1 MNSVEKSKIKDI
13 NLAPSGHDKINWVKN
28 FMPVMNAIEKEYSV
42 SKPFAGIRMVMTMHL
57 EAKTAYLA
65 LVLQAAGAEVIATAS
80 NPLSTQDDV
89 CAALVE
95 DGVTVFAHH
104 GCDMD
109 EYDAYIDMALD
120 CEPDIIMDDGGDLIY
135 RLHNQRRELLPKI
148 IGGSE
153 ETTTGVIRD
162 RALEAAG
169 KLEFPMMAAN
179 DAYCKYLFDNR
190 YGTGQSTWEGIMR
203 ATNLVIAG
211 KTVVIAGYG
220 WCGKGGAMRA
230 KGLGANVIITEV
242 DPIKAIEAV
251 FDGFRVMPMDEAAKI
266 GDIFLTLTGDKDIL
280 RSWHYESMKD
290 GAVMANSGHFDLE
303 INIPELEEVSES
315 RRPVKHGI
323 EEFKFANGKKLYLL
337 GEGRL
342 VNLACGDGHP
352 AEIMDLSWGVQFFS
366 ALEIVE
372 NHDKLENKVYVLPE
386 EVNAKIA
393 KIKLAAMGIE
403 IDELTPEQ
411 YAYLHQC

>member
-1 MNSVEKSKIKDI
+1 MKSKIKDI
-13 NLAPSGHDKINWVKN
+13 ALAPSGHDKINWVKN
-28 FMPVMNAIEKEYSV
+28 FMPVMNAIEKEYAV
-42 SKPFAGIRMVMTMHL
+42 TKPFAGKRMVMTMHL

-95 DGVTVFAHH
+95 GGVTVFAHH
-104 GCDMD
+104 GCTME

-135 RLHNQRRELLPKI
+135 RLHNERRELLPKI

-169 KLEFPMMAAN
+169 RLEFPMLAAN

-220 WCGKGGAMRA
+220 WCGRGGAMRA

-251 FDGFRVMPMDEAAKI
+251 FDGFRVMPMDEAAKV
-266 GDIFLTLTGDKDIL
+266 GDIFLTLTGDRDIL
-280 RSWHYESMKD
+280 RKWHYESMKD

-315 RRPVKHGI
+315 RTQVKPGI
-323 EEFKFANGKKLYLL
+323 EEFRFANGKKLYLL

-342 VNLACGDGHP
+342 VNLACADGHP

-366 ALEIVE
+366 ALHIVE
-372 NHDKLENKVYVLPE
+372 NHDRLENKVYVLPD
-386 EVNAKIA
+386 EVNTKIA

>member
-1 MNSVEKSKIKDI
+1 MKSKIKDI
-13 NLAPSGHDKINWVKN
+13 ALAPSGHDKINWVKN

-42 SKPFAGIRMVMTMHL
+42 TKPFAGKRMVMTMHL

-95 DGVTVFAHH
+95 GGVTVFAHH
-104 GCDMD
+104 GCTME

-135 RLHNQRRELLPKI
+135 RLHNERRELLPKI

-169 KLEFPMMAAN
+169 RLEFPMLAAN

-220 WCGKGGAMRA
+220 WCGRGGAMRA

-251 FDGFRVMPMDEAAKI
+251 FDGFRVMPMDEAAKV
-266 GDIFLTLTGDKDIL
+266 GDIFLTLTGDRDIL
-280 RSWHYESMKD
+280 RKWHYESMKD

-303 INIPELEEVSES
+303 INIPELEEVSDS
-315 RRPVKHGI
+315 RAQVKPGI

-342 VNLACGDGHP
+342 VNLACADGHP

-366 ALEIVE
+366 ALHIVE
-372 NHDKLENKVYVLPE
+372 NHDRLENKVYVLPD

>member
-1 MNSVEKSKIKDI
+1 MESKIKDI
-13 NLAPSGHDKINWVKN
+13 KLAPSGHDKINWVKN
-28 FMPVMNAIEKEYSV
+28 FMPVMKAINDEYSV
-42 SKPFAGIRMVMTMHL
+42 SKPFAGKRMVMTMHL

-65 LVLQAAGAEVIATAS
+65 LVLKNAGAEVIATAS

-95 DGVTVFAHH
+95 GGVTVLAHH
-104 GCDMD
+104 GCTME
-109 EYDAYIDMALD
+109 EYDAYIDLALD
-120 CEPDIIMDDGGDLIY
+120 TEPDIIMDDGGDLIS
-135 RLHNQRRELLPKI
+135 RLHNDRRELLPKI

-153 ETTTGVIRD
+153 ETTTGVLRD
-162 RALEAAG
+162 KALEAAG
-169 KLEFPMMAAN
+169 KLEFPMLAAN

-190 YGTGQSTWEGIMR
+190 YGTGQSTWEGITR
-203 ATNLVIAG
+203 ATNLIVAG

-242 DPIKAIEAV
+242 DPVKAIEAV

-266 GDIFLTLTGDKDIL
+266 GDIFLTLTGDKDII
-280 RSWHYESMKD
+280 RERHFASMKN
-290 GAVMANSGHFDLE
+290 GAILANSGHFDVE
-303 INIPELEEVSES
+303 INIPELEAMTES
-315 RRPVKHGI
+315 RKQVKNGI
-323 EEFKFANGKKLYLL
+323 EEFKFADGKKLYLL

-342 VNLACGDGHP
+342 VNLACADGHP

-366 ALEIVE
+366 ALYILE
-372 NHDKLENKVYVLPE
+372 NHEKLENKVYVLPE
-386 EVNAKIA
+386 EIDQKIA

>member
-1 MNSVEKSKIKDI
+1 MKSKIKDI
-13 NLAPSGHDKINWVKN
+13 ALAPSGHDKINWVKN

-42 SKPFAGIRMVMTMHL
+42 TKPFAGKRMVMTMHL

-95 DGVTVFAHH
+95 GGVTVFAHH
-104 GCDMD
+104 GCTME

-120 CEPDIIMDDGGDLIY
+120 CQPDIIMDDGGDLIY
-135 RLHNQRRELLPKI
+135 RLHNERRELLPKI

-169 KLEFPMMAAN
+169 KLEFPMLAAN

-251 FDGFRVMPMDEAAKI
+251 FDGFRVMPMDEAAKV

-280 RSWHYESMKD
+280 RKWHYESMKD

-315 RRPVKHGI
+315 RTQVKPGI
-323 EEFKFANGKKLYLL
+323 EEFKFADGKKLYLL

-366 ALEIVE
+366 ALHIVE

>member
-1 MNSVEKSKIKDI
+1 MKSKIKDI
-13 NLAPSGHDKINWVKN
+13 ALAPSGHDKINWVKN

-42 SKPFAGIRMVMTMHL
+42 TKPFAGKRMVMTMHL

-95 DGVTVFAHH
+95 GGVTVFAHH
-104 GCDMD
+104 GCTME

-135 RLHNQRRELLPKI
+135 RLHNERRELLPKI

-169 KLEFPMMAAN
+169 RLEFPMLAAN

-220 WCGKGGAMRA
+220 WCGRGGAMRA

-251 FDGFRVMPMDEAAKI
+251 FDGFRVMPMDEAAKV
-266 GDIFLTLTGDKDIL
+266 GDIFLTLTGDRDIL
-280 RSWHYESMKD
+280 RKWHYESMKD

-315 RRPVKHGI
+315 RTQVKPGI
-323 EEFKFANGKKLYLL
+323 EEFRFANGKKLYLL

-342 VNLACGDGHP
+342 VNLACADGHP

-366 ALEIVE
+366 ALHIVE
-372 NHDKLENKVYVLPE
+372 NHDRLENKVYVLPD

>member
-1 MNSVEKSKIKDI
+1 MKSKIKDI
-13 NLAPSGHDKINWVKN
+13 ALAPSGHDKINWVKN

-42 SKPFAGIRMVMTMHL
+42 TKPFAGKRMVMTMHL

-95 DGVTVFAHH
+95 GGVTVFAHH
-104 GCDMD
+104 GCTME

-120 CEPDIIMDDGGDLIY
+120 CQPDIIMDDGGDLIY
-135 RLHNQRRELLPKI
+135 RLHNERRELLPKI

-153 ETTTGVIRD
+153 ETTTGGIRD

-169 KLEFPMMAAN
+169 KLEFPMLAAN

-251 FDGFRVMPMDEAAKI
+251 FDGFRVMPMDEAAKV

-280 RSWHYESMKD
+280 RKWHYESMKD

-315 RRPVKHGI
+315 RTQVKPGI
-323 EEFKFANGKKLYLL
+323 EEFKFADGKKLYLL

-366 ALEIVE
+366 ALHIVE

-393 KIKLAAMGIE
+393 RIKLAAMGIE

>member
-1 MNSVEKSKIKDI
+1 MESKIKDI
-13 NLAPSGHDKINWVKN
+13 TLAPSGHDKINWVMN
-28 FMPVMNAIEKEYSV
+28 FMPVMNTIEKEYSV
-42 SKPFAGIRMVMTMHL
+42 TKPFAGKRMVMTMHL

-65 LVLQAAGAEVIATAS
+65 LVLQAAGAQVIATAS

-95 DGVTVFAHH
+95 GGVTVFAHH
-104 GCDMD
+104 GCTME
-109 EYDAYIDMALD
+109 EYDKYIDMALD

-169 KLEFPMMAAN
+169 KLEFPMLAAN

-230 KGLGANVIITEV
+230 KGMGANVIITEV

-280 RSWHYESMKD
+280 RKWHYESMKD

-303 INIPELEEVSES
+303 INIPELEEVSIS
-315 RRPVKHGI
+315 RKQVKPGI

-366 ALEIVE
+366 ALHIVE

-386 EVNAKIA
+386 EVNTKIA

>member
-1 MNSVEKSKIKDI
+1 MKSMIKDI
-13 NLAPSGHDKINWVKN
+13 TLAPSGHDKINWVKN
-28 FMPVMNAIEKEYSV
+28 FMPVMNAIEAEYSV
-42 SKPFAGIRMVMTMHL
+42 SKPFAGKRMVMTMHL

-65 LVLQAAGAEVIATAS
+65 QVLQAAGAEVIATAS

-89 CAALVE
+89 CAALAE
-95 DGVTVFAHH
+95 SGVTVFAHH
-104 GCDMD
+104 GCTME
-109 EYDAYIDMALD
+109 EYDKYIDMALD

-135 RLHNQRRELLPKI
+135 RLHNDRRELLPKI

-169 KLEFPMMAAN
+169 KLEFPMLAAN

-211 KTVVIAGYG
+211 KNVVIAGYG

-251 FDGFRVMPMDEAAKI
+251 FDGFQVMPMDEAAKI
-266 GDIFLTLTGDKDIL
+266 GDVFLTLTGDKDIL
-280 RSWHYESMKD
+280 RQRHYESMKN
-290 GAVMANSGHFDLE
+290 GAVLANSGHFDLE
-303 INIPELEEVSES
+303 INIPELVAVSTS
-315 RRPVKHGI
+315 RTTVKPGI

-342 VNLACGDGHP
+342 VNLACADGHP

-366 ALEIVE
+366 ALHIVE
-372 NHDKLENKVYVLPE
+372 HHDELENKVYVLPE
-386 EVNAKIA
+386 DINAKIA
-393 KIKLAAMGIE
+393 RIKLAAMGIK

-411 YAYLHQC
+411 YEYLHQC